1 MNVGVSKINFIMS
14 LYKYF
19 QLKLRST
26 GFLLNLSAVKSISP
40 FFLAKYSGFSRELNA
55 TKREDK
61 SLGACKRVVI
71 ITDHRI

>member
-55 TKREDK
+55 TKQEDK
-61 SLGACKRVVI
+61 SLGTCKRVVI